1 MLLGKSYATKTSLR
15 THWIWTA
22 LGVTMGGLCSGG
34 TVKQN
39 PKVTGDYTNTNK
51 IKTTK
56 QEGTDWSSN
65 PYANSITKTT
75 KPKSPL
81 PEPKPGRPKPFPSDS
96 KPPTPS
102 SIKPSPTRST
112 PSTPTRPWVCAFM
125 TINLVMNYELW
136 LLLLLFFCFVFFIYE
151 LWWLT

>member
-1 MLLGKSYATKTSLR
+1 
-15 THWIWTA
+15 
-22 LGVTMGGLCSGG
+22 MGGLCSGG

-56 QEGTDWSSN
+56 QEGPDWSSN
-65 PYANSITKTT
+65 PYANGITKTT

-81 PEPKPGRPKPFPSDS
+81 PEPKPKPGRPKPFPSDS
-96 KPPTPS
+96 KPPTPP

-125 TINLVMNYELW
+125 TINLVMNYEL
-136 LLLLLFFCFVFFIYE
+136 
-151 LWWLT
+151 